1 MSHKS
6 DTNRLFT
13 ALENSGLTQ
22 HVKDHTHTAGH
33 ILDLVISGVDDDL
46 VHNVEVDPDALTIAG
61 LIDYHY
67 LIKYSLRCAKPKPL
81 MITRTFREYG
91 KIDHQRFHNLLSVN
105 TESFPDCDDPD
116 VLMQS
121 FNAITSSVLNEVC
134 PLITKTTAV
143 KHRLPWYN
151 DVIHNARRE
160 RRRLEHRWKKSR
172 SEVDEER
179 FRLQKVLVITESKIR
194 FFTDKCISSNS
205 KEMYRTINSLLNKSS
220 KTLPDSDSKHDL
232 ANKFLTFFIEKVEN
246 IRNDVS
252 SKDASASASLSEYDT
267 VSQWSLSDFQPLE
280 SEDIA
285 NIIRQF
291 PSKSCSLDTIPSW
304 LVKRNLDILLPP
316 ITKIVNASLS
326 TGTFPSALK
335 KSIITPVIKKSNAD
349 RNSLKNYR
357 PVANLPF
364 LSKVIE
370 KAASCQV
377 MDHVDSN
384 YLGEPLQSSY
394 KRHHST
400 KTAKE
405 NNKAV
410 LMVLLD
416 MSAAFDTVDHDILLD
431 RLESKFGIKHMVKS
445 WFSTYLRDRVTKVSI
460 DGDSSDNYIMR
471 YSLPQKS
478 IIGPHGF
485 ILYTSPVG
493 NIMRSFDISFHAYA
507 DDLQLYA
514 EFDPRS
520 EGDCER
526 VLARLSSCIDVINEW
541 MILST
546 LRLNQDKTEFFL
558 IANRNIS
565 AAFSDISLKLGDLSI
580 QRSTS
585 IKNLGVTFD
594 DSLTMYS
601 QINTICKSVN
611 FHIRNIWRIRRF
623 ITTEACHHIVRGLVL
638 SLFFLARA
646 RLTLLVYNACRTGL
660 RGWSCL
666 VDVTSPPL
674 TCSGSYTG
682 SLLNKKSFTNSCCI
696 FTKL

>member
-1 MSHKS
+1 M
-6 DTNRLFT
+6 
-13 ALENSGLTQ
+13 
-22 HVKDHTHTAGH
+22 
-33 ILDLVISGVDDDL
+33 
-46 VHNVEVDPDALTIAG
+46 
-61 LIDYHY
+61 
-67 LIKYSLRCAKPKPL
+67 
-81 MITRTFREYG
+81 
-91 KIDHQRFHNLLSVN
+91 
-105 TESFPDCDDPD
+105 
-116 VLMQS
+116 
-121 FNAITSSVLNEVC
+121 
-134 PLITKTTAV
+134 
-143 KHRLPWYN
+143 
-151 DVIHNARRE
+151 
-160 RRRLEHRWKKSR
+160 
-172 SEVDEER
+172 
-179 FRLQKVLVITESKIR
+179 
-194 FFTDKCISSNS
+194 
-205 KEMYRTINSLLNKSS
+205 
-220 KTLPDSDSKHDL
+220 
-232 ANKFLTFFIEKVEN
+232 
-246 IRNDVS
+246 
-252 SKDASASASLSEYDT
+252 
-267 VSQWSLSDFQPLE
+267 
-280 SEDIA
+280 
-285 NIIRQF
+285 
-291 PSKSCSLDTIPSW
+291 
-304 LVKRNLDILLPP
+304 
-316 ITKIVNASLS
+316 
-326 TGTFPSALK
+326 
-335 KSIITPVIKKSNAD
+335 IKKSNAD

-370 KAASCQV
+370 KAASRQV

-400 KTAKE
+400 ETALLKVKNDLLCSLD

-460 DGDSSDNYIMR
+460 DGDFSVNHIMR
-471 YSLPQKS
+471 YSLPQGS

-493 NIMRSFDISFHAYA
+493 NIMRAFDISFHAYA

-526 VLARLSSCIDVINEW
+526 VLTRLSSCIDVINEW
-541 MILST
+541 MIQNT

-558 IANRNIS
+558 IANRNVS
-565 AAFSDISLKLGDLSI
+565 AALSDISLKLGELSI

-594 DSLTMYS
+594 DSLTMHS

-611 FHIRNIWRIRRF
+611 FLIRNIWRIRRF

-638 SLFFLARA
+638 SRLDYANSLLFGAREADLTRLQRLQNKAA
-646 RLTLLVYNACRTGL
+646 RLVL
-660 RGWSCL
+660 SCG
-666 VDVTSPPL
+666 DVTSPPL

-682 SLLNKKSFTNSCCI
+682 SLLNKESFY
-696 FTKL
+696 KLMLYIYKALNDMAPCYISAKVYLQNTDPAEYRQRLRSSSDQTRLIVSRSFKRAGDMSFIIAAARLWNDLPVYLRESQSLPMFKRQLKTHLFP

>member
-1 MSHKS
+1 MLV
-6 DTNRLFT
+6 TRL
-13 ALENSGLTQ
+13 GR
-22 HVKDHTHTAGH
+22 
-33 ILDLVISGVDDDL
+33 
-46 VHNVEVDPDALTIAG
+46 P
-61 LIDYHY
+61 
-67 LIKYSLRCAKPKPL
+67 
-81 MITRTFREYG
+81 
-91 KIDHQRFHNLLSVN
+91 
-105 TESFPDCDDPD
+105 
-116 VLMQS
+116 
-121 FNAITSSVLNEVC
+121 
-134 PLITKTTAV
+134 
-143 KHRLPWYN
+143 
-151 DVIHNARRE
+151 RR
-160 RRRLEHRWKKSR
+160 
-172 SEVDEER
+172 
-179 FRLQKVLVITESKIR
+179 IG
-194 FFTDKCISSNS
+194 
-205 KEMYRTINSLLNKSS
+205 
-220 KTLPDSDSKHDL
+220 
-232 ANKFLTFFIEKVEN
+232 FLFVRQPC
-246 IRNDVS
+246 RNDVS

-267 VSQWSLSDFQPLE
+267 VSQCSLSDFQPLE
-280 SEDIA
+280 SEDIED
-285 NIIRQF
+285 IIRQF

-304 LVKRNLDILLPP
+304 LVKRNLDILLHP

-335 KSIITPVIKKSNAD
+335 ESIITPVIKKSNAD

-357 PVANLPF
+357 PVANLRF

-370 KAASCQV
+370 KAASRQV
-377 MDHVDSN
+377 MDHADSN
-384 YLGEPLQSSY
+384 YLGAPLQSSY

-400 KTAKE
+400 ETALLKVKNDLLCSLD

-460 DGDSSDNYIMR
+460 DGEFSDNHIMR
-471 YSLPQKS
+471 YSLPQGS
-478 IIGPHGF
+478 VIGPHGF

-493 NIMRSFDISFHAYA
+493 NIMRAFDISFHAYA

-541 MILST
+541 MIQNT

-558 IANRNIS
+558 IANRNVS
-565 AAFSDISLKLGDLSI
+565 AALSDISLKLGELSI

-601 QINTICKSVN
+601 QVNAICKSVN
-611 FHIRNIWRIRRF
+611 FHIRNFWRIRRF

-638 SLFFLARA
+638 SRLDYANSLLFGAREADLTRLQRLQNKAA
-646 RLTLLVYNACRTGL
+646 RLVLSCGRDQSSTDLFRELHWLPVKQRIIYKLMLYFYKALNDMAPCYISAMVHLQNTDPAEYRQRL
-660 RGWSCL
+660 RSSSDQTRLIVSRSFKRG
-666 VDVTSPPL
+666 DM
-674 TCSGSYTG
+674 
-682 SLLNKKSFTNSCCI
+682 SFTIAAARLWNDLPVYLRESESLPM
-696 FTKL
+696 FKRQLKTHLFP

>member
-1 MSHKS
+1 MVAVHYSLWAKQLL
-6 DTNRLFT
+6 R
-13 ALENSGLTQ
+13 
-22 HVKDHTHTAGH
+22 
-33 ILDLVISGVDDDL
+33 ILDSPNTLKIIRIQQVIS
-46 VHNVEVDPDALTIAG
+46 
-61 LIDYHY
+61 LILLY
-67 LIKYSLRCAKPKPL
+67 PVW
-81 MITRTFREYG
+81 MI
-91 KIDHQRFHNLLSVN
+91 HNLLSVN

-116 VLMQS
+116 VLVQS

-151 DVIHNARRE
+151 DVIHIMLDVNGADWNADGRKVAQKWTKNVLDCRRNWSAK
-160 RRRLEHRWKKSR
+160 L
-172 SEVDEER
+172 
-179 FRLQKVLVITESKIR
+179 ITESKIR

-205 KEMYRTINSLLNKSS
+205 KEMYRTINSLLNKPF

-267 VSQWSLSDFQPLE
+267 VSQCSLSDFQPLE

-285 NIIRQF
+285 DIIRQF

-335 KSIITPVIKKSNAD
+335 ESIITPVIKKNNAD

-370 KAASCQV
+370 KAASRQV
-377 MDHVDSN
+377 MDHVDRN

-400 KTAKE
+400 ETVLLKVKNDLLCSLD

-410 LMVLLD
+410 LIVLD

-431 RLESKFGIKHMVKS
+431 RLESKFGIKYMVKS

-460 DGDSSDNYIMR
+460 DGDFSDNHIMR
-471 YSLPQKS
+471 YSLPRGS

-493 NIMRSFDISFHAYA
+493 NINISYSNISFHAYA

-526 VLARLSSCIDVINEW
+526 VLARLSPCIDVINEW
-541 MILST
+541 MIRNT

-558 IANRNIS
+558 IANRNVS
-565 AAFSDISLKLGDLSI
+565 AALSDISLKLGELSF

-601 QINTICKSVN
+601 QINTIC
-611 FHIRNIWRIRRF
+611 
-623 ITTEACHHIVRGLVL
+623 
-638 SLFFLARA
+638 
-646 RLTLLVYNACRTGL
+646 
-660 RGWSCL
+660 
-666 VDVTSPPL
+666 
-674 TCSGSYTG
+674 
-682 SLLNKKSFTNSCCI
+682 
-696 FTKL
+696 